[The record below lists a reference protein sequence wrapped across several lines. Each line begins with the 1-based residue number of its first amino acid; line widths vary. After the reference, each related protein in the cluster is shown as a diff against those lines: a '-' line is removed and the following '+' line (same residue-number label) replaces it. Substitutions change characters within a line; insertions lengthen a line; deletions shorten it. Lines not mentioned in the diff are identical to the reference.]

1 MEFTTEEL
9 ELILNK
15 LRETP
20 LHFDNVEETTQIL
33 KVIRKLRRLLSN
45 PNEFEGGEWSWDNY
59 SLHLLS

>member
-20 LHFDNVEETTQIL
+20 LHFDNVEETAQIL
-33 KVIRKLRRLLSN
+33 RVIRKLRRLLSN
-45 PNEFEGGEWSWDNY
+45 PNEFEGGEWS
-59 SLHLLS
+59 

>member
-33 KVIRKLRRLLSN
+33 RVIRKLRRLLLN
-45 PNEFEGGEWSWDNY
+45 PNEFEGGEWLWENY